1 MVWGREEVGPVSVV
15 LAEMGGN
22 FQSARSLSKSLV
34 LFWALV
40 SSSNDEDDR
49 NRTING
55 HKWLNNLGMNEGS

>member
-1 MVWGREEVGPVSVV
+1 MSVV

-34 LFWALV
+34 FWALV
-40 SSSNDEDDR
+40 SSSNDEDNR
-49 NRTING
+49 NSTING